1 MILRVLRNEKYVGD
15 LCQKKTI
22 TPDYLTHK
30 KKYNRGEEEMVY
42 IKDHHE
48 PIISRELWKATQEE
62 LKRRSVSKNR
72 S

>member
-48 PIISRELWKATQEE
+48 PIISP
-62 LKRRSVSKNR
+62 
-72 S
+72 